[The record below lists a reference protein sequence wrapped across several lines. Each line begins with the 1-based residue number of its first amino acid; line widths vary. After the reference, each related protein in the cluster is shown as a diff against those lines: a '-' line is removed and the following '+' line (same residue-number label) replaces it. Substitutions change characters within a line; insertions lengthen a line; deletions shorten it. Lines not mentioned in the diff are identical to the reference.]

1 MRGGEA
7 REGISFPSLVW
18 SSSHAQTASQHTPH
32 RYVDRVTE
40 LLQQKLKQSQ
50 LLALKKDLM
59 VEKQQEA
66 LQEQAALEPKLDL
79 LLEKTRELQKLVR
92 LTRSLPVHST
102 ERGPVPACPLP
113 AHSALFL
120 SD

>member
-1 MRGGEA
+1 M
-7 REGISFPSLVW
+7 
-18 SSSHAQTASQHTPH
+18 
-32 RYVDRVTE
+32 TE

-50 LLALKKDLM
+50 LLALKKELM

-92 LTRSLPVHST
+92 RALRLQRPRLH
-102 ERGPVPACPLP
+102 ACLLLP
-113 AHSALFL
+113 AHFALFL